1 MSYSVSLRS
10 IKMWKKFVYTTI
22 NVFSLFSCMIE
33 LLLAQSTNGV
43 QIFKYVNLIIKCI
56 QVKLNQDFKSLFEVI
71 KESG

>member
-10 IKMWKKFVYTTI
+10 IKMWKKFVYTAI

-71 KESG
+71 KEFG

>member
-10 IKMWKKFVYTTI
+10 IKMWKKFVYTAI

-33 LLLAQSTNGV
+33 LLLVQSTNGV

>member
-1 MSYSVSLRS
+1 
-10 IKMWKKFVYTTI
+10 
-22 NVFSLFSCMIE
+22 MIE
-33 LLLAQSTNGV
+33 LLLAQSINGV